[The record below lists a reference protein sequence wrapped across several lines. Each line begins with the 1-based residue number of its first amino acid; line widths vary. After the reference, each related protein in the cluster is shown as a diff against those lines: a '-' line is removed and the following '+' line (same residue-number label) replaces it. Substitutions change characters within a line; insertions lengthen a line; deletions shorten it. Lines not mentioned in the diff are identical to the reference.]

1 MRDPALILVVDDNE
15 ANLDILE
22 TRLASQGY
30 ATARAMDGE
39 AALAVAREQ
48 EPDLILLDI
57 MMPKIDGIEV
67 CRQLKSDAALPFTPI
82 ILVTAK
88 ADTKDVVRGLDA
100 GADDYLT
107 KPVDQ
112 AALSARVRSMLRI
125 KALHDTVQHQ
135 SRELAD
141 WNGTLEARVAAQ
153 LAELEGAQ
161 RMRRFLSPQLA
172 DVILKS
178 GDDKLLESHRREIT
192 VVFCDLRGFTAFAES
207 AEPEEVMAVL
217 NEYHAAMGAL
227 IFEYEGTLERF
238 TGDGLMV
245 FFNDPMP
252 CPDPA
257 ARAVRMAAAMRV
269 RHGALSVKWQK
280 LGHEL
285 GFGVGIASGFATL
298 GKIGFEGRFDYG
310 AIGSVTN
317 LAARLCDHAQH
328 GQILISQRVEA
339 ALDGLARTEALPVLE
354 LKGFRRPV
362 GVYNV
367 VDLA

>member
-1 MRDPALILVVDDNE
+1 MRNPALILVVDDNE

-39 AALAVAREQ
+39 AALEAARQ
-48 EPDLILLDI
+48 QKPDLILLDI
-57 MMPKIDGIEV
+57 MMPKVDGIEV
-67 CRQLKSDAALPFTPI
+67 CRRLKADPAAPFTPI

-125 KALHDTVQHQ
+125 KALHDTVEQQ
-135 SRELAD
+135 RGELAE
-141 WNGTLEARVAAQ
+141 WNTTLEAKVAAQ

-178 GDDKLLESHRREIT
+178 GDTTLLDSHRREIT

-217 NEYHAAMGAL
+217 NEYHAAMGTL
-227 IFEYEGTLERF
+227 IFAHEGTLERF

-252 CPDPA
+252 CADPA
-257 ARAVRMAAAMRV
+257 ARAVRMAAAMRA
-269 RHGALSVKWQK
+269 RHAELSAQWQK
-280 LGHEL
+280 LGHDL
-285 GFGVGIASGFATL
+285 GFGVGIASGYATL
-298 GKIGFEGRFDYG
+298 GRIGFEGRFDYG

-317 LAARLCDHAQH
+317 LAARLCEHAQH
-328 GQILISQRVEA
+328 GQVLISQRVEA
-339 ALDGLARTEALPVLE
+339 ALDGLARTEALATLE

-362 GVYNV
+362 GVFNV
-367 VDLA
+367 VALN